1 MSLSETTTAA
11 IRDVLDGRRRGLRA
25 ILLCGGALLPVGGF
39 VFVLLGPGSSPLLG
53 GVGSLVTG
61 LGMGLLSTAA
71 IMVVQSSVGWAERGA
86 ATASNIFARSL
97 GSTLGAT
104 VLGAVLN
111 SSLNAGGSR
120 AVVSPDQ
127 LRLLLDQPGTLAG
140 IAAVRSALG
149 ESLHITFWAV
159 FVLGALTLVL
169 ATLVPRVSITGAVT
183 PRAVAE

>member
-1 MSLSETTTAA
+1 M
-11 IRDVLDGRRRGLRA
+11 
-25 ILLCGGALLPVGGF
+25 
-39 VFVLLGPGSSPLLG
+39 FVLLQPGSSPLLG
-53 GVGSLVTG
+53 GLGSLVTG

-111 SSLNAGGSR
+111 NSLAAGGGR

-127 LRLLLDQPGTLAG
+127 LRQLLDQPGTLAG
-140 IAAVRSALG
+140 MAAVRSALG
-149 ESLHITFWAV
+149 ESLHVTFWAV
-159 FVLGALTLVL
+159 FVLAALTFLL
-169 ATLVPRVSITGAVT
+169 STFVPRVAVSGT
-183 PRAVAE
+183 VPEPAVAG